1 MSTVKANTIEPASGG
16 TVTITG
22 AALTTPALGTP
33 ASGNLANCTGL
44 PASAV
49 ANTPAG
55 GISATTVQAAL
66 NELDN
71 EKFDK
76 SGGTI
81 SGNVGVGAAPSSW
94 GSYSAVDIGRG
105 ALQSALSGLNNVG
118 IGDLV
123 MSGASGNLTYNIAI
137 GATALNA
144 LTGSQGN
151 IGIGYGAGAGIT
163 SGEFNI
169 FIGHAN
175 GGITDITGNNNII
188 MGNTLALQDPAGS
201 NQLNIQ
207 NIIFGAG
214 NSGSN
219 TTVSTG
225 NIGIGV
231 RFPLSTALL
240 DLTSTTKGF
249 LPPRM
254 TKAQRN
260 AISSPAT
267 GLVIYQ
273 TDNTPGIRAYNGT
286 NWIRYTETVD

>member
-1 MSTVKANTIEPASGG
+1 
-16 TVTITG
+16 
-22 AALTTPALGTP
+22 
-33 ASGNLANCTGL
+33 
-44 PASAV
+44 
-49 ANTPAG
+49 
-55 GISATTVQAAL
+55 
-66 NELDN
+66 
-71 EKFDK
+71 
-76 SGGTI
+76 
-81 SGNVGVGAAPSSW
+81 
-94 GSYSAVDIGRG
+94 
-105 ALQSALSGLNNVG
+105 
-118 IGDLV
+118 